1 VAQKA
6 SLAAAIKAGSTKL
19 DARTLLPRSYLIVL
33 HLLQD
38 RKTMVPIYRNRAVDK
53 DGIYVPKNIKAGDR
67 ALKDGILEEIKKGDI
82 FYRIDT
88 WRYAISE
95 DNFLIDS
102 VMHEVFKSSSITNA
116 TKTNYTIEAMSTF
129 EYPRSLSGDE
139 QIEVVLRESL
149 STYKQ
154 SDTLK
159 HLRVSNWND
168 HLVALVGDN
177 REYFIEAR
185 GQVLDLDLES
195 NLWIRIVEEKDL
207 QFNRFDFIP
216 DQALDIFM
224 VDHIIDT
231 IWTQE
236 KIPEGPLTALGTRVI
251 THILKC
257 MNRHVKVLDQLTR
270 THTPTYPQIHRASM
284 NTTRLTHGS
293 QLAHT

>member
-1 VAQKA
+1 M
-6 SLAAAIKAGSTKL
+6 
-19 DARTLLPRSYLIVL
+19 DARPLHPRSHFMVL

-38 RKTMVPIYRNRAVDK
+38 CKTMVPIYRNRAVDK
-53 DGIYVPKNIKAGDR
+53 DGIYVPKDIKAGDR

-116 TKTNYTIEAMSTF
+116 TKTNYAIEAMSTF
-129 EYPRSLSGDE
+129 ERPRSLSGVE

-159 HLRVSNWND
+159 HLRVSIWND

-177 REYFIEAR
+177 RDYFIEAR

-207 QFNRFDFIP
+207 QFYCFDFIP
-216 DQALDIFM
+216 NQVLDIFM

-257 MNRHVKVLDQLTR
+257 MNRRVKVGT
-270 THTPTYPQIHRASM
+270 
-284 NTTRLTHGS
+284 
-293 QLAHT
+293 